1 MKLNAYAKIN
11 LGLDV
16 TGKRDDGYHEVCM
29 IMQTI
34 DVHDELV
41 IERIPQKKILIRTNA
56 SDLPVNEDNLIHKAA
71 KLMMDEYDLP
81 DGISVEL
88 TKNIPV
94 AAGLAGGSTDA
105 AAVLKAVNILFDLGL
120 DLGELQKLGVRIG
133 ADVPYCLLGGTALAE
148 GIGEILTPLPD
159 CPQWRVLLAKPPVG
173 VSTAYVYKNYNS
185 STAVHPDIDL
195 IKDGIVKGDFDTVV
209 CNMGNVLEA
218 VTAPEVP
225 YIGRIEKIMK
235 NNGGYPMMSGSGPTV
250 FGLFGSDEEIKKAYD
265 ELKSEDFVSDLFI
278 TKIIGR
284 EDG

>member
-1 MKLNAYAKIN
+1 MRLNAYAKIN

-41 IERIPQKKILIRTNA
+41 IERIPEKKILIRTNA
-56 SDLPVNEDNLIHKAA
+56 ADLPVNEDNLIYKAA

-81 DGISVEL
+81 GGISVDL

-105 AAVLKAVNILFDLGL
+105 AAVIKAVNVLFDLGL
-120 DLGELQKLGVRIG
+120 DLNDLQKIGVRIG

-148 GIGEILTPLPD
+148 GIGEILTPLKD
-159 CPQWRVLLAKPPVG
+159 CPQWRVLIAKPPVG
-173 VSTAYVYKNYNS
+173 VSTAHVYKKFDS
-185 STAVHPDIDL
+185 STATHPDIDL
-195 IKDGIVKGDFDTVV
+195 IKNGIEKGDFDTVAL
-209 CNMGNVLEA
+209 NMRNVLET
-218 VTAPEVP
+218 VTAPEIP
-225 YIGRIEKIMK
+225 DIGRIEKIMK
-235 NNGGYPMMSGSGPTV
+235 ESGGYPMMSGSGPTV
-250 FGLFGSDEEIKKAYD
+250 FGLFKSDEEINKAYD
-265 ELKSEDFVSDLFI
+265 GLKTEDYVSDLFI
-278 TKIIGR
+278 TRIIGR